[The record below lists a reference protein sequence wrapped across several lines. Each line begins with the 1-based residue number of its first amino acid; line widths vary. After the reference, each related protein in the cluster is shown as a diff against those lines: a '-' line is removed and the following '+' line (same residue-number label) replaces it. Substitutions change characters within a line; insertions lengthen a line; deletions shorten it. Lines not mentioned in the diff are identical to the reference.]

1 MPILP
6 SSATLRAMSPYTEI
20 EAHRCISRVGTTQRH
35 FRLQRPLR
43 GAVDVVL
50 VPSADRAQVY
60 VFAADNAGDVT
71 SYEALAT
78 VRVLRMH
85 ELR

>member
-1 MPILP
+1 
-6 SSATLRAMSPYTEI
+6 MSPYTEI

-78 VRVLRMH
+78 VPGTTDARVALAQ
-85 ELR
+85 LGYAA